1 MHRASHYPSLSRIK
15 IGEPDANS
23 EFFSALRTNSTPIF
37 LDCFLSTPHFPS
49 SEFLTG
55 EKYIVYGQKGT
66 GKTSILRHLDRQL
79 RQTVFASEFIIF
91 KKTFL
96 EEMDLTDYAR
106 LPLKVD
112 EDEIKRLKHFHHTV
126 KRLLIV
132 IMLSRI
138 LSGALDADV
147 DHTQPETRGFLQ
159 KISKSSVGDAIKLGL
174 DSIAS
179 IFQSMDLDISKISN
193 EKLLI
198 DGGRLLKRN
207 NDDLLGFLIRR
218 LK

>member
-1 MHRASHYPSLSRIK
+1 MTRAPYLPLSGIK

-37 LDCFLSTPHFPS
+37 LDCFLSLPHFPV

-66 GKTSILRHLDRQL
+66 GKTSILRYLDSQL
-79 RQTVFASEFIIF
+79 RQKVFASEFLIF

-96 EEMDLTDYAR
+96 EEMDLTEYAR

-112 EDEIKRLKHFHHTV
+112 EDEIKKFKRFHHTI

-132 IMLSRI
+132 ILLSKL
-138 LSGALDADV
+138 LSGSAETDV
-147 DHTQPETRGFLQ
+147 DHAQPETQGFLR
-159 KISKSSVGDAIKLGL
+159 KISKSSVGD
-174 DSIAS
+174 
-179 IFQSMDLDISKISN
+179 
-193 EKLLI
+193 
-198 DGGRLLKRN
+198 
-207 NDDLLGFLIRR
+207 
-218 LK
+218 